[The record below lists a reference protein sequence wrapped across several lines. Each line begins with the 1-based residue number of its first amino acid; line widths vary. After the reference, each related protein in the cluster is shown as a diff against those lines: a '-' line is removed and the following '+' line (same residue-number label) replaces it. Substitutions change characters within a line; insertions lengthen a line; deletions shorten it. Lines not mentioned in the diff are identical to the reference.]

1 MTKIQGGKREGAG
14 RKPLDYDFKILQ
26 LRLCKYVG
34 RRLKII
40 KYQESYA
47 EFLTLVAQN

>member
-26 LRLCKYVG
+26 LRVPTEMEVAVKDF
-34 RRLKII
+34 I
-40 KYQESYA
+40 KKLRKEWHIANTQ
-47 EFLTLVAQN
+47 